1 MCPMTEH
8 EVLDLI
14 GMHVGQVDTAFE
26 FWLTISFGV
35 LVALHIARSSITRQ
49 LKVLLCFL
57 YLSATLI
64 AVFHTVGDLL
74 QAYEYIKLIE
84 QESPAHRWNVMGAL
98 LRMTVFTVGTV
109 SISVAIFRYDVWVS
123 ESDT

>member
-1 MCPMTEH
+1 MTDYQ
-8 EVLDLI
+8 VLELI
-14 GMHVGQVDTAFE
+14 GMHVSQVDTAFE

-49 LKVLLCFL
+49 LKLLLCFL

-74 QAYEYIKLIE
+74 QAYQYMEMIQ
-84 QESPAHRWNVMGAL
+84 QESPANAWNGMGAL
-98 LRMTVFTVGTV
+98 LRMIVYTVGTV
-109 SISVAIFRYDVWVS
+109 SVSVAIFRYDVWVS
-123 ESDT
+123 DSDT

>member
-1 MCPMTEH
+1 MTEH

-74 QAYEYIKLIE
+74 QAYKYMELIE
-84 QESPAHRWNVMGAL
+84 QESPAHPWNVMGAL

-109 SISVAIFRYDVWVS
+109 SISVAIFRYDVWVR

>member
-1 MCPMTEH
+1 MTEH

-57 YLSATLI
+57 YVSATLI

-74 QAYEYIKLIE
+74 QAIEYMKLIE
-84 QESPAHRWNVMGAL
+84 QESPAHPWNGMGAL
-98 LRMTVFTVGTV
+98 LRLIVFTVGTV
-109 SISVAIFRYDVWVS
+109 SISVAIFRYDSWLL
-123 ESDT
+123 ENET